1 MTPPAASLQGRVSE
15 ASSRDV
21 GRGLVRLDPEDIAM
35 LGVQVGDIVSIT
47 GKRTTVARIMPA
59 HAAHRQQK
67 LIQMD
72 GLIRINAGA
81 SLDEMVTLQTA
92 AVTVAK
98 SIKLKDAGNRSNPTE
113 GAMLARLLDGIPMM
127 KGDRVRAVLVGA
139 RALEFMVEDTSP
151 DSAVIVG
158 PATTIRCSGSTEQG
172 NAVTYE
178 DVGGL
183 RKEVRR
189 IREMIELPLKHPEVF
204 QHLGIDSPK
213 GVLLCGPPGTG
224 KTLIARAVAREAG
237 VHFHLLNGPEIID
250 KMYGASEAQLRKIFD
265 EAEKN
270 SPAIIFIDEIDA
282 IAPKREEM
290 SGDRQ
295 VERRVVAQLLA
306 LMDGLQSRGQVIVIA
321 ATNIPNAL
329 DPALRR
335 PGRFDRELVIGV
347 PDEAGRRDILDIHT
361 RGMPLSEN
369 VDLAKLAFQTPGF
382 VGADI
387 ASLCREAAMGA
398 LRRLIPDIDLNE
410 GRIPEE
416 KLMALTVCNADFA
429 AARDEI
435 QPSALREIV
444 TQVSDKRWTDV
455 GGLDSIKHTLIE
467 SIEWPVRHADLFQ
480 KTGIRPPKGILFYG
494 IPGTGKTLLA
504 KALAGES
511 GANFIAVK
519 GPQLL
524 SMWIGESERGVRE
537 VFRKARQTIPC
548 IIFFDEID
556 TLTPN
561 RGGQGG
567 EVTDRVVAQ
576 LLTELDGI
584 EDLRGVTVVA
594 ATNRLDQID
603 AALLRPGRF
612 DVQIEFTR
620 PQQAERVAIL
630 AVHANAMP
638 LDDDVNLNLLAEQS
652 DGLVGAELEALCRHA
667 GMAAI
672 RDVIAEKTPAGSLLV
687 TRYHFEQALSAMNRR
702 TES

>member
-1 MTPPAASLQGRVSE
+1 MTAAPASPPAFRVCE
-15 ASSRDV
+15 APPRDV
-21 GRGLVRLDPEDIAM
+21 GRGLIRLDPEDIAL
-35 LGVQVGDIVSIT
+35 LGMQVGDIVAIS
-47 GKRTTVARIMPA
+47 GKRTTAARVMPA
-59 HAAHRQQK
+59 HTAQRRQK

-72 GLIRINAGA
+72 GLARVNAGA
-81 SLDEMVTLQTA
+81 GIDETVTLT
-92 AVTVAK
+92 AVTVPAARA
-98 SIKLKDAGNRSNPTE
+98 ITLKEVGNRPRPTDT
-113 GAMLARLLDGIPMM
+113 ATLIRLFDGIPMTA
-127 KGDRVRAVLVGA
+127 GDRVRAVLIGTQA
-139 RALEFMVEDTSP
+139 REFTVEATDP
-151 DSAVIVG
+151 AGPVIVG
-158 PATTIRCSGSTEQG
+158 SATAIRCIGGAEQA

-183 RKEVRR
+183 RNEIRR

-204 QHLGIDSPK
+204 HHLGIAPPK
-213 GVLLCGPPGTG
+213 GVLLYGPPGTG
-224 KTLIARAVAREAG
+224 KTLIARAVARESG
-237 VHFHLLNGPEIID
+237 VHFLHLNGPEIID
-250 KMYGASEAQLRKIFD
+250 KMYGASEAQLRKMFD
-265 EAEKN
+265 EAERN
-270 SPAIIFIDEIDA
+270 APAIIFIDEIDA

-321 ATNIPNAL
+321 ATNIPNAI

-335 PGRFDRELVIGV
+335 PGRFDREIVIGV
-347 PDEAGRRDILDIHT
+347 PDEAGRREILDIYT
-361 RGMPLSEN
+361 RGMPLGED
-369 VDLAKLAFQTPGF
+369 VDLARMAFQTPGF

-387 ASLCREAAMGA
+387 AALCREAAMSA
-398 LRRLIPDIDLNE
+398 LRRLIPDIDFGE
-410 GRIPEE
+410 ARIPAE
-416 KLMALTVCNADFA
+416 KLAQLCVCADDFTA
-429 AARDEI
+429 AQADV

-444 TQVSDKRWTDV
+444 TQVSDKRWSDV
-455 GGLDSIKHTLIE
+455 GGLDSIRQLLIE
-467 SIEWPVRHADLFQ
+467 AIEWPVRHADLFRHAA
-480 KTGIRPPKGILFYG
+480 IHPPKGILFYG

-524 SMWIGESERGVRE
+524 SMWVGESERGVRE
-537 VFRKARQTIPC
+537 VFRKARQTAPC

-561 RGGQGG
+561 RGGHGG

-603 AALLRPGRF
+603 DALLRPGRF
-612 DVQIEFTR
+612 DLLVEFSR
-620 PQQAERVAIL
+620 PEQVERAAIL
-630 AVHANAMP
+630 AVHAKRMP
-638 LDDDVNLNLLAEQS
+638 LAEDVDLADLAVRTE
-652 DGLVGAELEALCRHA
+652 GMVGADLEALCRRA

-672 RDVIAEKTPAGSLLV
+672 RDVIEQRTTTLV
-687 TRYHFEQALSAMNRR
+687 IGGHHFEAALAAAERR
-702 TES
+702 RGQ